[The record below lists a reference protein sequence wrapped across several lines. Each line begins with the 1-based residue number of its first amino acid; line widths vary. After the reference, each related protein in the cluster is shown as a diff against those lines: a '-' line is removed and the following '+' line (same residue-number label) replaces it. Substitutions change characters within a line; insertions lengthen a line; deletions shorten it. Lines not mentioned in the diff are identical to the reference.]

1 MVFFGTS
8 GRWAFLSGGFLF
20 VVLAGGLKY
29 LWFIESIEIDG
40 VFACVCIYVYMNNHV
55 ASCVYVRAFVCVYL
69 RVRVFLRLFI
79 IVYFTLNRGET
90 V

>member
-8 GRWAFLSGGFLF
+8 GRWAFLSGGVLF
-20 VVLAGGLKY
+20 VVLAGLKY

-55 ASCVYVRAFVCVYL
+55 ASCLYVRACLCVSACGCT
-69 RVRVFLRLFI
+69 F
-79 IVYFTLNRGET
+79 FTLIYNCLLHP
-90 V
+90 

>member
-8 GRWAFLSGGFLF
+8 GRWAFLSGGLIF

-40 VFACVCIYVYMNNHV
+40 VFACVCI
-55 ASCVYVRAFVCVYL
+55 
-69 RVRVFLRLFI
+69 
-79 IVYFTLNRGET
+79 
-90 V
+90 